1 MTAYAPGLSAKE
13 VQALDAANLYYAGL
27 TQQEVA
33 QRLHVSRPA
42 VSKLLAYAYLHL
54 QGHVFQTRFLGKEF
68 PVATRWILH
77 NPDLEGGL
85 LRPSGHLPARGI
97 HRRPRGGRPHHAR
110 GGREPVLHCDH
121 GTQGELTWQPIAPT
135 S

>member
-1 MTAYAPGLSAKE
+1 MTAYSPGLSAKE

-33 QRLHVSRPA
+33 QRLNVSRPA

-68 PVATRWILH
+68 PRPRIGSCTILTRRW
-77 NPDLEGGL
+77 P
-85 LRPSGHLPARGI
+85 PSSFRASPGQRDSSPPAR
-97 HRRPRGGRPHHAR
+97 RVPSSCSGRAR
-110 GGREPVLHCDH
+110 AGPSL
-121 GTQGELTWQPIAPT
+121 
-135 S
+135 